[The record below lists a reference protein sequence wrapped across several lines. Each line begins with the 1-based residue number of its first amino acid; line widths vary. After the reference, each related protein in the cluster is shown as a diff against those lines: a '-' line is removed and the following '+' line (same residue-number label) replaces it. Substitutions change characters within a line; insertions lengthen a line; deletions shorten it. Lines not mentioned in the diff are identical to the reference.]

1 MFSSRWPGSHSRFM
15 MTEKP
20 ITSEIHGLVNE
31 NGAEDLRDLLPFTI
45 GGRTFAV
52 FTDQVDG
59 TAENK
64 PFAALPRAPAA
75 VVGVVCVRGRMLTVL
90 DPAAVLDSQ
99 APQWE
104 QSLPSVIVLRGDE
117 QLGLVAETCRDT
129 ITISAAD
136 IEQSS
141 DGEQS
146 QDGFLMGLVRYAGE
160 EMLILD
166 SARLFSRA
174 VRRRERR
181 RRRI

>member
-1 MFSSRWPGSHSRFM
+1 M
-15 MTEKP
+15 MTENP
-20 ITSEIHGLVNE
+20 ISSEIEVLAHENE
-31 NGAEDLRDLLPFTI
+31 AAELRDLLPFTS
-45 GGRTFAV
+45 GGHTFAV

-59 TAENK
+59 TAESK
-64 PFAALPRAPAA
+64 PYAVLPRAPAA

-99 APQWE
+99 VPQWD
-104 QSLPSVIVLRGDE
+104 QILPYVIVLSGDE
-117 QLGLVAETCRDT
+117 QLGLAAESCRDT

-136 IEQSS
+136 IETPGDS
-141 DGEQS
+141 EQS
-146 QDGFLMGLVRYAGE
+146 QDGFLIGLVRYAGE

-166 SARLFSRA
+166 SARLFGRA